1 MSELKGEW
9 LVKLSVDLG
18 SDKDNLLE
26 VLSDV
31 VDIVADGDEDTKYK
45 IMFLEKFED
54 RSSVDNNKNKENE

>member
-9 LVKLSVDLG
+9 LVKLSIDLG